1 MSRNNPPKR
10 DNYPSDAAYE
20 YAVRQYQER
29 YPTPE
34 TGALNWNQTKRWDGN
49 KWNDVNIIN
58 RGQRAKLNGEN
69 VYADGRGNW
78 RSLATLD
85 VMGSRQSEGDIV
97 GTYGDKPQSRNA
109 FSDLRGSITPGSLQ
123 PAADNLGEG
132 AAMDAAERYRAGK
145 GYPAGI
151 QRPGDYPVAPV
162 IKDSG
167 NGGNGGNGEG
177 ITRDNMKDAT
187 ELDRMRTWMNAGKN
201 NMEMAKRVKP
211 GQAGYEEI
219 QAVLAEK
226 EGGPGADNILEKMY
240 QSGRSAEDAAALLS
254 DKEMSLEW
262 NTDMPLTGRSV
273 AAPLAVDGVPQTGT
287 LMGGSIT
294 PGLFANTLGNQGY
307 TEGDLKNSFTSI
319 ALPGTPDARAQMQLL
334 PAEIQTPEGFS
345 NVEIDSISGAGNN
358 FATALDQSR
367 ALGFISGEDAQRITE
382 RFYRK

>member
-34 TGALNWNQTKRWDGN
+34 AGALNWNQTKRWDGN
-49 KWNDVNIIN
+49 KWNDVNVIN

-109 FSDLRGSITPGSLQ
+109 FPDLRGSITPGSMQ
-123 PAADNLGEG
+123 PAADNKGEG
-132 AAMDAAERYRAGK
+132 AAMDAAERYRAGA

-151 QRPGDYPVAPV
+151 QRPGDYPVASV
-162 IKDSG
+162 IRDGGNSG
-167 NGGNGGNGEG
+167 NGDG

-187 ELDRMRTWMNAGKN
+187 ELDRYKEFVKANRAIAEK
-201 NMEMAKRVKP
+201 VKP

-219 QAVLAEK
+219 QAIFA
-226 EGGPGADNILEKMY
+226 
-240 QSGRSAEDAAALLS
+240 AED
-254 DKEMSLEW
+254 
-262 NTDMPLTGRSV
+262 TGRTPKDMLAIQGDGLEVVIDGDSITSTPMTGRGV
-273 AAPLAVDGVPQTGT
+273 TAPLAVDGVPQTGT

-334 PAEIQTPEGFS
+334 PAEIQTPEGLS

>member
-1 MSRNNPPKR
+1 
-10 DNYPSDAAYE
+10 
-20 YAVRQYQER
+20 
-29 YPTPE
+29 
-34 TGALNWNQTKRWDGN
+34 
-49 KWNDVNIIN
+49 
-58 RGQRAKLNGEN
+58 
-69 VYADGRGNW
+69 
-78 RSLATLD
+78 
-85 VMGSRQSEGDIV
+85 
-97 GTYGDKPQSRNA
+97 
-109 FSDLRGSITPGSLQ
+109 
-123 PAADNLGEG
+123 
-132 AAMDAAERYRAGK
+132 
-145 GYPAGI
+145 
-151 QRPGDYPVAPV
+151 
-162 IKDSG
+162 
-167 NGGNGGNGEG
+167 
-177 ITRDNMKDAT
+177 
-187 ELDRMRTWMNAGKN
+187 
-201 NMEMAKRVKP
+201 MEMAKRVKP

>member
-1 MSRNNPPKR
+1 M
-10 DNYPSDAAYE
+10 
-20 YAVRQYQER
+20 ER
-29 YPTPE
+29 PE
-34 TGALNWNQTKRWDGN
+34 TQLQRDLKKQIGTENLLSSLLGLDGQVSS
-49 KWNDVNIIN
+49 KDIELML
-58 RGQRAKLNGEN
+58 RGKYHLQQAE
-69 VYADGRGNW
+69 
-78 RSLATLD
+78 
-85 VMGSRQSEGDIV
+85 
-97 GTYGDKPQSRNA
+97 KPGFA
-109 FSDLRGSITPGSLQ
+109 DLRGSITPGSMQ
-123 PAADNLGEG
+123 PAADNVGEG

-145 GYPAGI
+145 GYPVGM

-162 IKDSG
+162 IRDGG
-167 NGGNGGNGEG
+167 NGGNGGNGDG
-177 ITRDNMKDAT
+177 ITRDNMKNAS
-187 ELDRMRTWMNAGKN
+187 ELDRYREFVKANKGKGIA
-201 NMEMAKRVKP
+201 EDVKQ

-219 QAVLAEK
+219 QAILAEMK
-226 EGGPGADNILEKMY
+226 GGPAAADTVAFMDDYGRSSQDAIAM
-240 QSGRSAEDAAALLS
+240 QSGTVEKPVS
-254 DKEMSLEW
+254 MEW

-367 ALGFISGEDAQRITE
+367 ALGFISGEDAQRITG